1 MDSAHGLQLDKR
13 VFILATAAL
22 LSAFAAPHP
31 RCFLWQSWPKHCRP
45 ERAAVRG
52 ERRPAGSKK
61 RDWWWSKWRDG
72 ETLTMRLAL
81 CVFESASLNS
91 RWCGSASSLWSKL
104 RYKKK
109 KALINFNFWW
119 SCWATRR
126 GGRGFFFFYFWWLCP
141 MQLFLYFNHITP
153 CSADALGSK
162 SVVSWVFNYSDC
174 WLICW
179 LISRLISKCGD
190 VLKLLKI
197 LRH

>member
-1 MDSAHGLQLDKR
+1 MLVFDSACYLPCFCLHTYLCDAQTQRARTNKASCWLAAQLFGQPMDSAHGLQLDKR

-109 KALINFNFWW
+109 KKPSLTTISGAAAELPHV
-119 SCWATRR
+119 RVVL
-126 GGRGFFFFYFWWLCP
+126 FFF
-141 MQLFLYFNHITP
+141 
-153 CSADALGSK
+153 
-162 SVVSWVFNYSDC
+162 
-174 WLICW
+174 
-179 LISRLISKCGD
+179 
-190 VLKLLKI
+190 
-197 LRH
+197 